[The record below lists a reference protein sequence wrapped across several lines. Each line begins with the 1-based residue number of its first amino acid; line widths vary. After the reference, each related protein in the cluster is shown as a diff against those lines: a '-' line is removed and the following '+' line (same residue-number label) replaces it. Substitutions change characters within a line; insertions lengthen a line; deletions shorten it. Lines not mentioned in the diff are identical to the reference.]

1 MRHSLAL
8 VGLPG
13 AGKSTVGALV
23 AQRLRVHFIDLD
35 VALEAKHH
43 QRVRDLFADRGEPWF
58 REEELALTHT
68 LLAQHPAVWAPGGGW
83 ITSGAVRE
91 AIAGRVTTV
100 YLQLSPEES
109 ARRLGSDLDARP
121 LLSGPDPVAKLKNLL
136 EAREEFYL
144 QSNHIV
150 SVGTMSPDAVA
161 DSIVALAER

>member
-43 QRVRDLFADRGEPWF
+43 QRVRDLFAGRGEAWF
-58 REEELALTHT
+58 RDEELALTRT

-83 ITSGAVRE
+83 ITSAAVRD

-100 YLQLSPEES
+100 YLQVSPEES
-109 ARRLGSDLDARP
+109 IRRLASDLDARP
-121 LLSGPDPVAKLKNLL
+121 LLSGQDPTATLNNLL
-136 EAREEFYL
+136 AAREAFYL

-150 SVGTMSPDAVA
+150 STGLMTPDAVA
-161 DSIVALAER
+161 DTIVALAER